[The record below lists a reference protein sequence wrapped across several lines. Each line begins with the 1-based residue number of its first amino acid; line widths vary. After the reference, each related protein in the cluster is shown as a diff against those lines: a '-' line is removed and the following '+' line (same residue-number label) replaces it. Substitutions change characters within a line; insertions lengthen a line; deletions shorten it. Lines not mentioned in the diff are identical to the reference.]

1 MSLNSETGK
10 KSKKDGEEKHFE
22 YWAVVEIAK
31 NSGYIKYDFSNIGT
45 DLRAS
50 QKRDSPLTQVQTHSP
65 SFFRWKLWNT
75 GEITEVEN
83 TQKKKRIDGTM
94 TD

>member
-1 MSLNSETGK
+1 MGK
-10 KSKKDGEEKHFE
+10 KKHFE

-31 NSGYIKYDFSNIGT
+31 NSGYIKYDFSNIGM

-50 QKRDSPLTQVQTHSP
+50 QKRDSPLTQCRHTAHP
-65 SFFRWKLWNT
+65 LGWKLWNT

-83 TQKKKRIDGTM
+83 TQKKSE
-94 TD
+94 